1 MPFMLKFRGRTEGEN
16 SEHLSGQSSQ
26 HQSNPWQ
33 KIVGPAKDELENE
46 TGHPAWIRKYLD
58 LADLLIQR
66 VQRRLERSPVRR
78 GRPRRDVA

>member
-1 MPFMLKFRGRTEGEN
+1 MPFMLKFRGRTVGEDREQLAEES
-16 SEHLSGQSSQ
+16 SE

-46 TGHPAWIRKYLD
+46 TGHPAWIRRYLD

-66 VQRRLERSPVRR
+66 VQRRLECTPVRR
-78 GRPRRDVA
+78 VRPRRDVA

>member
-1 MPFMLKFRGRTEGEN
+1 MPFILKFRGRTVGESREQLPGESN
-16 SEHLSGQSSQ
+16 EHQF
-26 HQSNPWQ
+26 NPWQ

-46 TGHPAWIRKYLD
+46 MGDPAWIRKYLD

-78 GRPRRDVA
+78 VRPRRDAA